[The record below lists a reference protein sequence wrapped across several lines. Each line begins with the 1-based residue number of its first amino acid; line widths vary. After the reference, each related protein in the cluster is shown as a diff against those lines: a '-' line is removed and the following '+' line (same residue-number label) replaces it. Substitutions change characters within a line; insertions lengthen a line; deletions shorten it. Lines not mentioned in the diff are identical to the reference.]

1 MEVLQE
7 TIQELRAFLPR
18 IVAAV
23 AVLILGW
30 LAAWLISG
38 VVSRCLRRFKLD
50 DRMQRGLGAE
60 YKTESWV
67 SKAVFWLIML
77 LVLIGFFSVL
87 QLPPVSES
95 LKVVLDMVL
104 GFLPRLLAA
113 ILLLLVAWIL
123 ASGLRILISKALD
136 AARVDA
142 KFNERV
148 SAEEGRSPVPL
159 SKTIA
164 TAAYWLIFLL
174 FLPAILSALAMRGIL
189 SPVEGMVEKI
199 VAFLPN
205 LFVAGFIL
213 LVGWFLARVI
223 CRIVTNVLAAVG
235 ADKLGEKIGLTRGEK
250 PFSLSKTLG
259 WVVYIVIL
267 IPIVI
272 AALDAIGLEALT
284 QPTSDMLQKLLS
296 AIPSVFAAALVVGI
310 AYVIGHLVSQLIR
323 NLLETV
329 NFDAL
334 PSKLGL
340 GAQAGETKWSPS
352 AIAGYLVLVVILLFA
367 AVSALSLLGF
377 ANLSDLVVDFLF
389 FVGHILMGLVIF
401 TIGLYLSNLVAE
413 IIKSR
418 RVRQASLLSFV
429 ARVAILLLAGA
440 MALRQMG
447 LANEIISL
455 AFGLL
460 LGSVAIAGAIAFGI
474 GGREIA
480 AQKLQEWLRS
490 IESEKPDKG
499 NSPTKKGGGQ
509 AKLA

>member
-1 MEVLQE
+1 MDVLQE
-7 TIQELRAFLPR
+7 TIQELIRFLPR

-23 AVLILGW
+23 AVLVLGW
-30 LAAWLISG
+30 LLAWLIST
-38 VVSRCLRRFKLD
+38 VVSRCLRRIKLD
-50 DRMQRGLGAE
+50 DRVQRGLGAQC
-60 YKTESWV
+60 KTESWV
-67 SKAVFWLIML
+67 KKAVFWLIML
-77 LVLIGFFSVL
+77 LALIGFFSVL

-113 ILLLLVAWIL
+113 VLLLLVAWIL
-123 ASGLRILISKALD
+123 ASGLRILISKSLEAVN
-136 AARVDA
+136 VDA
-142 KFNERV
+142 RFNEKV
-148 SAEEGRSPVPL
+148 SEEEGRSQVPL

-164 TAAYWLIFLL
+164 NAAYWLIFLL
-174 FLPAILSALAMRGIL
+174 FLPAILSALEMQGIL
-189 SPVEGMVEKI
+189 APVEGMVEKI

-205 LFVAGFIL
+205 IFVAGFIL

-235 ADKLGEKIGLTRGEK
+235 ADQLGEKIGLTRGTK
-250 PFSLSKTLG
+250 PFSLSKALG

-284 QPTSDMLQKLLS
+284 QPTSNMLQRLLS
-296 AIPSVFAAALVVGI
+296 AIPSVFAAVLVVGI
-310 AYVIGHLVSQLIR
+310 AYVIGRLVSQLIKG
-323 NLLETV
+323 LLEAV

-340 GAQAGETKWSPS
+340 GEQAGQAKWSPS
-352 AIAGYLVLVVILLFA
+352 AIVGYVVLVVILLFA

-377 ANLSDLVVDFLF
+377 EKLSGLVVDFLLL
-389 FVGHILMGLVIF
+389 VGHILMGLVIF
-401 TIGLYLSNLVAE
+401 TVGLYLSNLVAE

-418 RVRQASLLSFV
+418 KVTQAGLLSLI
-429 ARVAILLLAGA
+429 ARIAILLLAGA

-460 LGSVAIAGAIAFGI
+460 LGSVAVAGAIAFGL
-474 GGREIA
+474 GGREMA
-480 AQKLQEWLRS
+480 ARKLQEWLGS

-499 NSPTKKGGGQ
+499 NSLTKKGGGQ
-509 AKLA
+509 AKLS